1 VEISLV
7 IAEAKP
13 AFRAACLAIHE
24 ANFVLFSIEVAE
36 VIVGT
41 SLILVPSGNLL
52 EKELYH
58 TESLSLTSCIKS
70 TAHSTCK
77 ALILSSLA
85 G

>member
-1 VEISLV
+1 MEISLV
-7 IAEAKP
+7 IADARP
-13 AFRAACLAIHE
+13 AFRAACLAIQE
-24 ANFVLFSIEVAE
+24 ANFVLFSVEVAK

-41 SLILVPSGNLL
+41 NRILVPSGNFL
-52 EKELYH
+52 ELELYH